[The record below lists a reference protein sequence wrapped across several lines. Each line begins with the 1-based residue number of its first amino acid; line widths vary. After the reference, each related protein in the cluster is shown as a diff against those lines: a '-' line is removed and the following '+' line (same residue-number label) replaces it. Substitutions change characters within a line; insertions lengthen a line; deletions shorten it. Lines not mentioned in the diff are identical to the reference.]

1 MGKMTKAAIA
11 ALAAG
16 TLTLAGCAGE
26 VAGTV
31 STKLYVPGY
40 YDTSTQT
47 NVPPCWELVVSG
59 PNGGSLCVRKTTY
72 DHIKIGTNLS

>member
-1 MGKMTKAAIA
+1 MNGMTKTAIA
-11 ALAAG
+11 VLALG
-16 TLTLAGCAGE
+16 TLALGGCGSS

-40 YDTSTQT
+40 YDTATQT
-47 NVPPCWELVVSG
+47 SIPPCWELVVSG
-59 PNGGSLCVRKTTY
+59 PNGGSLCVSKETY